1 MRRWTAVHGL
11 CRFLVLMSAKSHSP
25 YVLTFIR
32 WKLIYSGWLRRFRP
46 QLFVFFFFV
55 SSPFHTMTYFVACD
69 PFSLGRPKR
78 VWVIIALLAHRRR
91 WSLVPLSPLHI
102 RNIFQW
108 WFQLFSLLLGLPGT
122 SIWNTTQAYS
132 IYLMPWGKW
141 YCPLWTHV
149 GRKLDP

>member
-1 MRRWTAVHGL
+1 MVYVAFWCLCQLKAIRPMSWLSSGESLFTRGGSVDSGL
-11 CRFLVLMSAKSHSP
+11 S
-25 YVLTFIR
+25 
-32 WKLIYSGWLRRFRP
+32 YSYL
-46 QLFVFFFFV
+46 FFFSV

-78 VWVIIALLAHRRR
+78 VWVSIALLAHRRR

-141 YCPLWTHV
+141 YCPLWTHI